1 MKSLKMPSE
10 CKGLTVTVNRELTY
24 HFHKAWMMA
33 NGISIGHIS
42 TLQLKTKRTN
52 EDSWSRTDDLLLVAR
67 LWWAL

>member
-1 MKSLKMPSE
+1 
-10 CKGLTVTVNRELTY
+10 
-24 HFHKAWMMA
+24 MA

-52 EDSWSRTDDLLLVAR
+52 EDSWSRNDDLLLVAR